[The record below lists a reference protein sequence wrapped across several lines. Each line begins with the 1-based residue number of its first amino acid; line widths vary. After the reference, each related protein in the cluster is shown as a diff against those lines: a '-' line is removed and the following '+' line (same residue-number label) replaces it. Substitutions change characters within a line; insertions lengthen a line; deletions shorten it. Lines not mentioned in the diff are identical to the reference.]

1 MTKRSRIIFGVLA
14 LVAVG
19 AFVGDS
25 MVAPTLEQ
33 RMEKITFSKPLECSG
48 PDIATEHR
56 AFCKEVAEVLIS
68 RAYLRGSVGGFK
80 GDLANVYRVVE
91 RIEHAFEGLHLHE

>member
-1 MTKRSRIIFGVLA
+1 MKKIRVLFGVLA
-14 LVAVG
+14 LVAIG

-25 MVAPTLEQ
+25 MMAPTLEQ
-33 RMEKITFSKPLECSG
+33 RMEKVVFSKPLECSG

-56 AFCKEVAEVLIS
+56 AFCKEVAEVLIP
-68 RAYLRGSVGGFK
+68 RAHLRGSVGGFK
-80 GDLANVYRVVE
+80 SDLGNVYRVVE